1 MKELSILFEF
11 DDPDDQILTLK
22 KFLTNFIDEHAAR
35 GRVNLT
41 HPIAPRMKDLSIV
54 LAQKES
60 EQFRIKAWDPS
71 NIEERRKKQDNN
83 NQYNK
88 AINNKSVSS
97 TSHLKLTN
105 TAAT

>member
-1 MKELSILFEF
+1 MIGTCIMKELSILFEF

-60 EQFRIKAWDPS
+60 EQFRIKA
-71 NIEERRKKQDNN
+71 
-83 NQYNK
+83 
-88 AINNKSVSS
+88 
-97 TSHLKLTN
+97 
-105 TAAT
+105 